1 MNVRLLMGGVAL
13 VFGLAVAPAAAQERL
28 VHQEVDRN
36 TSAVIRVFKTAE
48 GGRIELVTPALKVTK
63 SIAGDRVVTRM
74 SEGADQLVISTDRD
88 TMTISTGA
96 AKVTA
101 ARSDR
106 MTLERGRQLI
116 AVSGVGQHA
125 AALIGRLGFGS
136 ATPIQPLLLTTRAFI
151 LAAAGNGDGG
161 RALAQWA
168 RHAALVVSAR
178 PVALKVAWTD
188 HEQDK
193 QGSTSSPTDCWNAYS
208 KEAIAAYIEY
218 EECMKPLSWWEFLD
232 EAACAT
238 VYDMRAVGAFSWW
251 MKCVAL
257 N

>member
-1 MNVRLLMGGVAL
+1 MLNASGLPVDGGIGPSRIPGSSSWRKSGTESRMNVRLLMGGIAL

-88 TMTISTGA
+88 TMAISTGA

-106 MTLERGRQLI
+106 MTLERGRQL
-116 AVSGVGQHA
+116 
-125 AALIGRLGFGS
+125 
-136 ATPIQPLLLTTRAFI
+136 
-151 LAAAGNGDGG
+151 
-161 RALAQWA
+161 
-168 RHAALVVSAR
+168 
-178 PVALKVAWTD
+178 
-188 HEQDK
+188 
-193 QGSTSSPTDCWNAYS
+193 
-208 KEAIAAYIEY
+208 
-218 EECMKPLSWWEFLD
+218 
-232 EAACAT
+232 
-238 VYDMRAVGAFSWW
+238 
-251 MKCVAL
+251 
-257 N
+257 